1 MANLLQWFVSASAAL
16 SKGSGMTKIL
26 QKDFARL
33 FFSDDG
39 DTVGL
44 IESVYEKKNSNILFT
59 PKDETSYWHKYTF
72 RDAVRIDEDPEKAA
86 EKLLEALH
94 PASYERFG
102 KELRASFYEKRSE
115 HERPDFRKSR
125 FETLLDALSSDV
137 PMSDRSTAVIMCRLY
152 AEAVFFLQE
161 GAFRP
166 DNGGIVAELMEKGG
180 ASVPAASSGKNNVY
194 MKDRRS
200 LEKEYLIGE
209 LMEGA
214 SNVWMYNM
222 TITGLVWGREKK
234 GVIDHKRG
242 IFERCLD
249 GGTRFTVIIPEPGS
263 IGEED
268 SAESKLC
275 QTYPGNLSSLEVMK
289 KTRDQLINDIDE
301 RSREGEA
308 SPISLYFTSYAV
320 PYSMMLVKFDDQ
332 PERDHVKIDLHTPY
346 LPQDLDRRSFYIFRK
361 DDPLN
366 FKFFEDNYAVIRL
379 NSIPYTRWKRK
390 HER

>member
-1 MANLLQWFVSASAAL
+1 MANLLQWFVSASASLA
-16 SKGSGMTKIL
+16 KGSGMTRMI

-33 FFSDDG
+33 FFSDDE
-39 DTVGL
+39 DTAGL

-59 PKDETSYWHKYTF
+59 PKDETSYWYKYTF
-72 RDAVRIDEDPEKAA
+72 RDAARIDENPEEAIGRM
-86 EKLLEALH
+86 LDALH
-94 PASYERFG
+94 PFSFERFR
-102 KELRASFYEKRSE
+102 KELRASLYEKRDE

-125 FETLLDALSSDV
+125 FETLLDALSSDA
-137 PMSDRSTAVIMCRLY
+137 PMSDRNTAAIMCRLY
-152 AEAVFFLQE
+152 AEAVFFLHD

-166 DNGGIVAELMEKGG
+166 DNGAIVAQLLEKGVAPATG
-180 ASVPAASSGKNNVY
+180 ASNGKNNIY